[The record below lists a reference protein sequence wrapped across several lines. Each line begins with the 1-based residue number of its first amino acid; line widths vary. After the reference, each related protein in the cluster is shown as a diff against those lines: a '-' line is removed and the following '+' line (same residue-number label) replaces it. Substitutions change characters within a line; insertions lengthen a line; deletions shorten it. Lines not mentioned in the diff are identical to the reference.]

1 MTEVLIILG
10 ALLGFC
16 LLTFGAA
23 WLMAAWMG
31 GRRSFWRRKRPGRR

>member
-1 MTEVLIILG
+1 MTEVLIIIG

-31 GRRSFWRRKRPGRR
+31 GPPSFWRRKRPGRR

>member
-1 MTEVLIILG
+1 MTEVLILVG

-16 LLTFGAA
+16 LLAFGAA

-31 GRRSFWRRKRPGRR
+31 GTAVRWRRKGRGRR

>member
-16 LLTFGAA
+16 LLAFGAA

-31 GRRSFWRRKRPGRR
+31 GPSRVRRRKRPGRR